1 MKCKHSCITWLAAKS
16 PFSVEITA
24 NPKPEHHTCKI
35 SWNLKYKER
44 ARNTQQSLDTYLK
57 VRTNPALGHKG
68 KQHKKSTVCQCAQ
81 LHCRLNQT
89 SRLDS
94 QPFIQNGHMIY
105 DSMTNTY
112 TISIRIFIYQNNPRY
127 LNDILTLFVTDM
139 TEIQLI
145 FMDDTQHSNGIENCQ
160 LGRQRRFAVGA
171 CIPK

>member
-68 KQHKKSTVCQCAQ
+68 KQHKKNYSVPVCSAT
-81 LHCRLNQT
+81 LQT
-89 SRLDS
+89 QSKLDS
-94 QPFIQNGHMIY
+94 QPLIQNGHMIY
-105 DSMTNTY
+105 DSMTNNY
-112 TISIRIFIYQNNPRY
+112 AIAIRIFIYQNNPRY